1 MIETSISISD
11 IIQLIITGSLVCITA
26 YYAYQIKKQ
35 RQYEQL
41 PYLSCK
47 VKSSVFRIEGNKEL
61 KGVFTEPLI
70 IQVKNIGRAPAVQI
84 YFRSDFEDVQIP
96 DLNPRETYD
105 VRLPTGEEILK
116 IDTGGEF
123 DIIYGDIYLNKKSV
137 VYTYSLTIF
146 DGEMKLEEI
155 SRNSIKIQ

>member
-1 MIETSISISD
+1 MIEASISISD
-11 IIQLIITGSLVCITA
+11 IIQLSITGSLVCITA

-47 VKSSVFRIEGNKEL
+47 VASSVFRIEGTKEL
-61 KGVFTEPLI
+61 KGVCVEPLI

-84 YFRSDFEDVQIP
+84 YFHSDFDNVQIP
-96 DLNPRETYD
+96 DLNPRETYE

-116 IDTGGEF
+116 IDTEGKF
-123 DIIYGDIYLNKKSV
+123 DISYRDIYLNKKSV
-137 VYTYSLTIF
+137 VYNYSIIIF
-146 DGEMKLEEI
+146 DGEMYLKEI
-155 SRNSIKIQ
+155 NRN